1 MQRINNRVILPF
13 ITAFLGGVWVFIGL
27 SQYGWYT
34 DGKPGSGFFP
44 TITGALLLL
53 MSILAVISESK
64 LETPK
69 FWIFHFHPIIMAV
82 GVVLLAMLIGF
93 FPALT
98 LYVFGW
104 LKWYEKYNLKT
115 SLLATV
121 LTITGMYGVFAMW
134 LRVPF
139 PVGFFIEGILR

>member
-13 ITAFLGGVWVFIGL
+13 LTVLLGGVWVIIGL
-27 SQYGWYT
+27 GQYDWYA

-53 MSILAVISESK
+53 MSILAIVSESK

-69 FWIFHFHPIIMAV
+69 FRIFHFYPIITAV
-82 GVVLLAMLIGF
+82 GIVLFAMLIGF

-115 SLLATV
+115 TILTTI
-121 LTITGMYGVFAMW
+121 LTIAGMYGVFSMW

-139 PVGFFIEGILR
+139 PMGFFLEGILR